1 MADPNEF
8 DHVMPDLGGATDKRP
23 KEITENIGARIL
35 YSIIIWIMMSFA
47 STIIGLL
54 AVLQGIVLLTTGK
67 KPNGRIASV
76 GTDIGIWFAKSTR
89 YITADSEVKPWPWTE
104 LD

>member
-8 DHVMPDLGGATDKRP
+8 DHVMPDLGGSKPNEP
-23 KEITENIGARIL
+23 KEVQENFGARIL
-35 YSIIIWIMMSFA
+35 FSIIIWVMMSFA
-47 STIIGLL
+47 STIIGVL
-54 AVLQGIVLLTTGK
+54 AILQAIIMLTSGK
-67 KPNGRIASV
+67 KPNPRVAGF
-76 GTDIGIWFAKSTR
+76 GTDVGIWFAKATR

>member
-8 DHVMPDLGGATDKRP
+8 DHVMPDLSAP
-23 KEITENIGARIL
+23 KEARVEEVQEKLWVRVL
-35 YSIIIWIMMSFA
+35 YSIVIWIMMSFA
-47 STIIGLL
+47 STIIGVL
-54 AVLQGIVLLTTGK
+54 AILQGVILLTTGK
-67 KPNGRIASV
+67 KTNERIAGL
-76 GTDIGIWFAKSTR
+76 GTDVGIWFAKATR